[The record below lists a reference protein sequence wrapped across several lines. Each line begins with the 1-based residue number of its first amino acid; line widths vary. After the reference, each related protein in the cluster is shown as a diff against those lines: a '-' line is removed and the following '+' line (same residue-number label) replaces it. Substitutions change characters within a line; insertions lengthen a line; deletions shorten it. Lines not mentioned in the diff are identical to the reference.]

1 MTWGSLGT
9 RVLTHPHLFTCQTAH
24 FLWQGPSTQ
33 SLKFA
38 NPIGV
43 TPWVKPE
50 ALYHS
55 FLKQMEVARRNCH
68 INWGWLVFTLFAS
81 CRYRMIVCVE
91 PFMFRTTTVF
101 GGYWLEKWS
110 MQTLPTIGHQTSW
123 WKPAINSST
132 YFKAIKF
139 NTYFRVPNQKKGP
152 PTDASYQRGEQ
163 LWCQCLNAKIRCP
176 EKDLESRWMCT
187 KELSVVTFP
196 KTCVYIYTYNIIH
209 AHMVTYVYL
218 LYIPYRCNMMYTYLG
233 MYMAGVDLFCKRVN

>member
-139 NTYFRVPNQKKGP
+139 NTYFRVPNQKKVP
-152 PTDASYQRGEQ
+152 QLMPLISAESSCDVNASMRKYGARKKIWSRDGCAPKSCQ
-163 LWCQCLNAKIRCP
+163 LLHSQKH
-176 EKDLESRWMCT
+176 
-187 KELSVVTFP
+187 V
-196 KTCVYIYTYNIIH
+196 YTYIH
-209 AHMVTYVYL
+209 T
-218 LYIPYRCNMMYTYLG
+218 I
-233 MYMAGVDLFCKRVN
+233 